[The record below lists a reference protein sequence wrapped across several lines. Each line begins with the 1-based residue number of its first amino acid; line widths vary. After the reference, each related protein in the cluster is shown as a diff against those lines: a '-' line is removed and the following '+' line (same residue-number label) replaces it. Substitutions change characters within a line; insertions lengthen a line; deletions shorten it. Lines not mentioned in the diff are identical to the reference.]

1 MSIVYI
7 IIALLMLTFIVSIH
21 EFGHYIVGRTLGIGI
36 VEYAIGMGPKLFSW
50 KKSHRIKGTDAEET
64 IRYSVRALPLG
75 GFCAFLGEDEAN
87 PDPRAMNNMPAWKR
101 FLTVLAG
108 PAMNFLLAFVITV
121 GLIATGSIP
130 NIFKTVV
137 LPEVGSIM
145 QDMPAQRAGFM
156 EGDII
161 VSIDGN
167 AITCDQAGTNA
178 LKAYL
183 ASVQEGSEVSVTVK
197 RGGEEAVLILVPEK
211 QDGVTLLG
219 VGLNSYYESYNVG
232 VLGAIPKS
240 FTFMWNTVKAT
251 YSLLVDLLHKLFVG
265 EKIPEGSVTGV
276 VGIVAGMSSEM
287 SIGFGSG
294 MGTGIFVII
303 YYVMAISL
311 SLGIM
316 NLLPL
321 PALDGGRLVVLLFEM
336 VTGKHLNRRVEGI
349 INLAGLGLLLL
360 LMAVVTFS
368 DIKTLLK

>member
-7 IIALLMLTFIVSIH
+7 IVALLMLTLIVSIH
-21 EFGHYIVGRTLGIGI
+21 EFGHYIVGRKLGIGI

-50 KKSHRIKGTDAEET
+50 KKSHKIKGTDETET

-75 GFCAFLGEDEAN
+75 GFCAFLGEDETN
-87 PDPRAMNNMPAWKR
+87 SDPRAMNNMPAWKR

-108 PAMNFLLAFVITV
+108 PAMNFVLAFVITV
-121 GLIATGSIP
+121 GLIASGSIP
-130 NIFKTVV
+130 NIFKTNV
-137 LPEVGSIM
+137 LPEVGSVM
-145 QDMPAQRAGFM
+145 QDMPAQRAGFK

-167 AITCDQAGTNA
+167 AITCDQEGTNV

-183 ASVQEGSEVSVTVK
+183 ASIQEGQEVMVTVR
-197 RGGEEAVLILVPEK
+197 RGNEEATLTLVPEK

-219 VGLNSYYESYNVG
+219 VGLNSYYEEYHVG
-232 VLGAIPKS
+232 VLGAIPES
-240 FTFMWNTVKAT
+240 FSFMWNTVKAT
-251 YSLLVDLLHKLFVG
+251 YSMLVDLLHKLFVG

-294 MGTGIFVII
+294 IGMGIFVII

-349 INLAGLGLLLL
+349 INLVGLGLLLL
-360 LMAVVTFS
+360 LMAFVTFS
-368 DIKTLLK
+368 DIKNLIK

>member
-1 MSIVYI
+1 MSVVYI
-7 IIALLMLTFIVSIH
+7 IVALLMLTLIVSIH

-108 PAMNFLLAFVITV
+108 PAMNFVLAFVITA

-130 NIFKTVV
+130 NIFKTNV
-137 LPEVGSIM
+137 LPEVGSVM
-145 QDMPAQRAGFM
+145 QGMPAERAGFM

-167 AITCDQAGTNA
+167 AISCDQAGTNV

-183 ASVQEGSEVSVTVK
+183 ASVREGQEVSVTVK
-197 RGGEEAVLILVPEK
+197 RDEGETELILVPEK
-211 QDGVTLLG
+211 QDGMTLLG
-219 VGLNSYYESYNVG
+219 VGLNSYYEEYHTG
-232 VLGAIPKS
+232 LLGAIPQS

-251 YSLLVDLLHKLFVG
+251 YGMLVDLLHKLFAG

-276 VGIVAGMSSEM
+276 VGIVAGMSNEM
-287 SIGFGSG
+287 SVGFGSG
-294 MGTGIFVII
+294 IGVGIFVII

-349 INLAGLGLLLL
+349 INLVGLGLLLL
-360 LMAVVTFS
+360 LMVIVTFS
-368 DIKTLLK
+368 DIKNLLK

>member
-7 IIALLMLTFIVSIH
+7 IVALLMLTLIVSIH
-21 EFGHYIVGRTLGIGI
+21 EFGHYIVGRKLGIGI
-36 VEYAIGMGPKLFSW
+36 VEYAIGMGPRLLSW
-50 KKSHRIKGTDAEET
+50 KKTHKIKGTDKTET
-64 IRYSVRALPLG
+64 ITYSVRALPLG

-108 PAMNFLLAFVITV
+108 PGMNFLLAFVITV

-130 NIFKTVV
+130 NIFKTNV
-137 LPEVGSIM
+137 LPEVGSVM
-145 QDMPAQRAGFM
+145 QDMPAQRAGFR

-167 AITCDQAGTNA
+167 VITCDQAGTNA

-183 ASVQEGSEVSVTVK
+183 ASIEEGQEVIVTVK
-197 RGGEEAVLILVPEK
+197 RGDVEEDLTLVPER

-219 VGLNSYYESYNVG
+219 VGLNSYYEEYHVG

-240 FTFMWNTVKAT
+240 FSFMWNTVKET
-251 YSLLVDLLHKLFVG
+251 YKLLANLLKTLFTG
-265 EKIPEGSVTGV
+265 GRIQEGSVTGV
-276 VGIVAGMSSEM
+276 VGIVAGVSSDLKM
-287 SIGFGSG
+287 GFGFSAG
-294 MGTGIFVII
+294 YGIFVIL
-303 YYVMAISL
+303 YYIMAISL

-349 INLAGLGLLLL
+349 INLVGLGLLLL
-360 LMAVVTFS
+360 LVVFVTFS